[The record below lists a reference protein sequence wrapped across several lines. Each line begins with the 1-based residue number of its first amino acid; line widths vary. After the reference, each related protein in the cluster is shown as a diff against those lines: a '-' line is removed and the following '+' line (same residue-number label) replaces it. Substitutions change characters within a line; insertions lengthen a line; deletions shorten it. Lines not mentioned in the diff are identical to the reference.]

1 MRGEVDQIAA
11 LLPNGKVRAAE
22 GVGSLD
28 VQVVVLA
35 SAELH
40 GPERVHIRIRKGD

>member
-1 MRGEVDQIAA
+1 MRGEVDQTAT
-11 LLPNGKVRAAE
+11 LLPNGKVLAAG

-28 VQVVVLA
+28 VQVVVLG

-40 GPERVHIRIRKGD
+40 GPGRVQIRIRKRE